1 MADVCDITAD
11 RLELEEALAKK
22 FKDQQKPA
30 GPSLSECEECG
41 DDIPKARQE
50 AAKGCRLCV
59 PCGNLADLRAKGVRR
74 G

>member
-1 MADVCDITAD
+1 MADEAD
-11 RLELEEALAKK
+11 VANDYEDARRESLIQAMT
-22 FKDQQKPA
+22 QQKPV

-41 DDIPKARQE
+41 DDIPNARQE

-59 PCGNLADLRAKGVRR
+59 VCGELADVKRVGVKR

>member
-1 MADVCDITAD
+1 MDEYQYEMAE
-11 RLELEEALAKK
+11 RLQRAQVEDAVKNIVRYT
-22 FKDQQKPA
+22 

-59 PCGNLADLRAKGVRR
+59 PCGELADVKRVGVKR

>member
-1 MADVCDITAD
+1 MADEAD
-11 RLELEEALAKK
+11 VANDYEDARRESLIQAMT
-22 FKDQQKPA
+22 QQKPV

-41 DDIPKARQE
+41 DEIPKARQE

-59 PCGNLADLRAKGVRR
+59 VCGELADVKRVGVKR

>member
-11 RLELEEALAKK
+11 RQELEEALAKK
-22 FKDQQKPA
+22 FKDQQKPV
-30 GPSLSECEECG
+30 GPSLTECEECG
-41 DDIPKARQE
+41 DEIPKARQE

-59 PCGNLADLRAKGVRR
+59 PCGELADVKRVGVKR

>member
-1 MADVCDITAD
+1 MADEAD
-11 RLELEEALAKK
+11 VANDYEDMRRESLIQAMT
-22 FKDQQKPA
+22 QQKPA
-30 GPSLSECEECG
+30 GPSLTECEECG